1 MEKLERGS
9 GSIFEVFLRHEKKT
23 GLIPYKKA
31 QVCHFPPTPEFTRIT
46 RKPVYED
53 T

>member
-9 GSIFEVFLRHEKKT
+9 GFFFEVFLRHEKKT
-23 GLIPYKKA
+23 GLIMHKKV
-31 QVCHFPPTPEFTRIT
+31 QGCYFPPTLEFIT
-46 RKPVYED
+46 RKPMYED